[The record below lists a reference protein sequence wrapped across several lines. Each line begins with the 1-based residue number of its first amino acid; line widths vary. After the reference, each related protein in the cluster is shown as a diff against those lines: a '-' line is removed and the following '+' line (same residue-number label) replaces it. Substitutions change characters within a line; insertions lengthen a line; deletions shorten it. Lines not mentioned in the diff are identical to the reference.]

1 MLKSSGI
8 RTFGLRS
15 SSGNRRI
22 PLARRLFGT
31 DGVRGVANT
40 DPMTVET
47 ALAMGQAAAYLFRG
61 KSGRHR
67 ILIGKDTRLSGYMF
81 ETALA
86 AGICA
91 MGGDVMLVGPMPTP
105 GIAFLTHSMRADAG
119 VVISASHNPYP
130 DNGIKFFGRDGFKL
144 PDDVESRIEDLMH
157 GEHLKENRPPSPQ
170 IGKAQRIDDATG
182 RYIVYLKS
190 TFPAHLSL
198 EGMRIV
204 VDCANGAAYR
214 IAPQVFSELGAEVIP
229 IGVSPN
235 GVNINDRCGSLYPEV
250 VSAKVKEARADIG
263 ISLDGD
269 ADRVIVVDQMG
280 VVQDGDRIM
289 AICAGEMAR
298 KRKLAKNTV
307 VATVMSNIGLEL
319 FLKDR
324 KIKLLRAP
332 VGDRYVVE
340 AMRAGG
346 YNFGGEQSGHLIF
359 LDHATT
365 GDGVLA
371 ALQLLAVM
379 VESGKKISDLGKD
392 LVVFPQ
398 MLHNIRMK
406 ERVPLESMKGFL
418 KARSDFEKELGGRG
432 RIVVR
437 YSGTEPLL
445 RIMVEG
451 ENQDE
456 VETIVKALGEKARE
470 EAR

>member
-1 MLKSSGI
+1 V
-8 RTFGLRS
+8 
-15 SSGNRRI
+15 
-22 PLARRLFGT
+22 RRLFGT

-47 ALAMGQAAAYLFRG
+47 ALALGQAVAHMFRG
-61 KSGRHR
+61 KNGRHK
-67 ILIGKDTRLSGYMF
+67 IVIGKDTRLSGYMF
-81 ETALA
+81 ETALS

-91 MGGDVMLVGPMPTP
+91 MGGDVLLVGPMPTP

-144 PDDVESRIEDLMH
+144 PDDVEDRIESLMY
-157 GEHLKENRPPSPQ
+157 GEHLKENRPPSPE

-190 TFPAHLSL
+190 TFPANLSL
-198 EGMRIV
+198 ERLRIV

-214 IAPQVFSELGAEVIP
+214 IAPLVFAELGAEVIP
-229 IGVSPN
+229 IGISPN
-235 GVNINDRCGSLYPEV
+235 GVNINDQCGSLYPEV
-250 VSAKVKEARADIG
+250 VAAKVREARADIG

-269 ADRVIVVDQMG
+269 ADRVIVVDEKG
-280 VVQDGDRIM
+280 VVLDGDRLM
-289 AICAGEMAR
+289 AICAGEMSR
-298 KRKLAKNTV
+298 KGRLAKHTV

-319 FLKDR
+319 YLKER

-340 AMRAGG
+340 AMRAGN

-371 ALQLLAVM
+371 ALQLLGVM
-379 VESGKKISDLGKD
+379 VDSGKKVSELGRE
-392 LVVFPQ
+392 LAVFPQ

-406 ERVPLESMKGFL
+406 HRVPLESMKGFR
-418 KARSDFEKELGGRG
+418 KAQAEFEKALGGRG

-451 ENQDE
+451 ENRDE
-456 VETIVKALGEKARE
+456 VEAIVKALGEKARE
-470 EAR
+470 EGR

>member
-1 MLKSSGI
+1 M
-8 RTFGLRS
+8 
-15 SSGNRRI
+15 
-22 PLARRLFGT
+22 RRLFGT

-47 ALAMGQAAAYLFRG
+47 ALALGQAAAHMFRG
-61 KSGRHR
+61 KNGRHK
-67 ILIGKDTRLSGYMF
+67 IVIGKDTRLSGYMF
-81 ETALA
+81 ETALS

-91 MGGDVMLVGPMPTP
+91 MGGDVLLVGPMPTP

-144 PDDVESRIEDLMH
+144 PDDVEDRIESLMY
-157 GEHLKENRPPSPQ
+157 GEHLKENRPPSPE

-190 TFPAHLSL
+190 TFPANLSL
-198 EGMRIV
+198 ERLRIV

-214 IAPQVFSELGAEVIP
+214 IAPLVFAELGAEVIP
-229 IGVSPN
+229 IGISPN
-235 GVNINDRCGSLYPEV
+235 GVNINDQCGSLYPEV
-250 VSAKVKEARADIG
+250 VAAKVREARADIG

-269 ADRVIVVDQMG
+269 ADRVIVVDEKG
-280 VVQDGDRIM
+280 VVLDGDRLM
-289 AICAGEMAR
+289 AICAGEMSR
-298 KRKLAKNTV
+298 KGRLAKHTV

-319 FLKDR
+319 YLKER

-340 AMRAGG
+340 AMRAGN

-371 ALQLLAVM
+371 ALQLLGIM
-379 VESGKKISDLGKD
+379 VDSGKKVSELGRE
-392 LVVFPQ
+392 LAVFPQ

-406 ERVPLESMKGFL
+406 HRVPLESMKGFR
-418 KARSDFEKELGGRG
+418 KAQAEFEKALGGRG

-451 ENQDE
+451 ENRDE
-456 VETIVKALGEKARE
+456 VEAIVKALGEKARE
-470 EAR
+470 EGR

>member
-1 MLKSSGI
+1 
-8 RTFGLRS
+8 
-15 SSGNRRI
+15 
-22 PLARRLFGT
+22 
-31 DGVRGVANT
+31 
-40 DPMTVET
+40 MTVET
-47 ALAMGQAAAYLFRG
+47 ALALGQAAAHLFRG
-61 KSGRHR
+61 KNGHHK
-67 ILIGKDTRLSGYMF
+67 IVIGKDTRLSGYMF
-81 ETALA
+81 ETALS

-91 MGGDVMLVGPMPTP
+91 MGGDVLLVGPMPTP

-119 VVISASHNPYP
+119 IVISASHNPYP

-144 PDDVESRIEDLMH
+144 PDDVEDRIERLMY
-157 GEHLKENRPPSPQ
+157 GEHLKESRPPSPQ
-170 IGKAQRIDDATG
+170 IGKAHRIDDATG

-198 EGMRIV
+198 DRLRIV

-214 IAPQVFSELGAEVIP
+214 IAPLVFAEMGAEVIP

-235 GVNINDRCGSLYPEV
+235 GVNINDQCGSLYPEV
-250 VSAKVKEARADIG
+250 VAAKVREARADIG

-269 ADRVIVVDQMG
+269 ADRVIVVDEKG
-280 VVQDGDRIM
+280 RILDGDRLM
-289 AICAGEMAR
+289 AVCAGEMAR

-319 FLKDR
+319 YLKER

-340 AMRAGG
+340 AMRAGNF
-346 YNFGGEQSGHLIF
+346 NFGGEQSGHLIF

-365 GDGVLA
+365 GDGMLA
-371 ALQLLAVM
+371 ALQLLGIM
-379 VESGKKISDLGKD
+379 VESGRKVSELGKE
-392 LVVFPQ
+392 LAVFPQ

-406 ERVPLESMKGFL
+406 HRVPLESMKGFR
-418 KARSDFEKELGGRG
+418 KAQAEFEKALGRRG

-445 RIMVEG
+445 RIMAEG
-451 ENQDE
+451 ENRE
-456 VETIVKALGEKARE
+456 EIEAIVMALGEKAKE
-470 EAR
+470 EGR

>member
-1 MLKSSGI
+1 V
-8 RTFGLRS
+8 
-15 SSGNRRI
+15 
-22 PLARRLFGT
+22 RRLFGT

-47 ALAMGQAAAYLFRG
+47 ALALGQAAAHLFRG
-61 KSGRHR
+61 KNGHHK
-67 ILIGKDTRLSGYMF
+67 IVIGKDTRLSGYMF
-81 ETALA
+81 ETALS

-91 MGGDVMLVGPMPTP
+91 MGGDVLLVGPMPTP

-144 PDDVESRIEDLMH
+144 PDDVEDRIERLMY
-157 GEHLKENRPPSPQ
+157 GEHLKESRPPSPQ
-170 IGKAQRIDDATG
+170 IGKAHRIDDATG

-198 EGMRIV
+198 DRLRIV

-214 IAPQVFSELGAEVIP
+214 IAPLVFAELGAEVIP

-235 GVNINDRCGSLYPEV
+235 GVNINDQCGSLYPEV
-250 VSAKVKEARADIG
+250 VAAKVREARADIG

-269 ADRVIVVDQMG
+269 ADRVIVVDEKG
-280 VVQDGDRIM
+280 RILDGDRLM
-289 AICAGEMAR
+289 AVCAGEMAR

-319 FLKDR
+319 YLKER

-340 AMRAGG
+340 AMRAGNF
-346 YNFGGEQSGHLIF
+346 NFGGEQSGHLIF

-365 GDGVLA
+365 GDGMLA
-371 ALQLLAVM
+371 ALQLLGIM
-379 VESGKKISDLGKD
+379 VESGRKVSELGKE
-392 LVVFPQ
+392 LAVFPQ

-406 ERVPLESMKGFL
+406 HRVPLESMKGFR
-418 KARSDFEKELGGRG
+418 KAQAEFEKALGRRG

-445 RIMVEG
+445 RIMAEG
-451 ENQDE
+451 ENRE
-456 VETIVKALGEKARE
+456 EIEAIVMALGEKAKE
-470 EAR
+470 EGR